1 MNAPLKWGFLKC
13 DIRKFTIDYTKCQ
26 AKERKKRQ
34 VYLVLELKNLENHL
48 ESIENSSINIKAISV
63 RAMNG

>member
-34 VYLVLELKNLENHL
+34 VYLALELRNLENHL
-48 ESIENSSINIKAISV
+48 ESIE
-63 RAMNG
+63 